1 MKKIVIQNVA
11 DDLRA
16 EDIVRAIAVVSD
28 NLVGVADHA
37 NVGKVIKN
45 SLIPGAITYAQE
57 IGRVLR
63 ETKEAGG
70 DVASAICDDKEGKVL
85 FRGHISDYTCETRD
99 GFNFGEIHLKK
110 GERDYTDEA
119 YRIWFKNE
127 NIISYRNGEVD
138 VIAPDL
144 ICMINGEGNPMT
156 TPNFEVGDK
165 MTVIALPSPEIW
177 TTQKVWNASDLST
190 LDLMLNTNHLKNN

>member
-1 MKKIVIQNVA
+1 M
-11 DDLRA
+11 
-16 EDIVRAIAVVSD
+16 VR
-28 NLVGVADHA
+28 L
-37 NVGKVIKN
+37 

-99 GFNFGEIHLKK
+99 GFNFGEIHLK
-110 GERDYTDEA
+110 GERDYTD
-119 YRIWFKNE
+119 
-127 NIISYRNGEVD
+127 EVD

-177 TTQKVWNASDLST
+177 TTPEGLECFGPKHFGFDVEY
-190 LDLMLNTNHLKNN
+190 KPFEK